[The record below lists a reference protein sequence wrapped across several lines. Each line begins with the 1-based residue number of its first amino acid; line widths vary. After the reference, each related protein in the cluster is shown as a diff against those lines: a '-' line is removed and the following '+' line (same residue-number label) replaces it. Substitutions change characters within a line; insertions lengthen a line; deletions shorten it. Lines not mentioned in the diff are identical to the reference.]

1 MRILSFLCALVVS
14 CLYAESLPQY
24 PDVAVHRDLP
34 YVTNGHPRQKLDLF
48 VPKPKDAQKMP
59 LLVWIHGGAW
69 KEGDKSDNPA
79 LPALAEGCA
88 VAGINYRF
96 SQQAVFPA
104 QIEDCKAAIR
114 WLRAHAAEYQI
125 DPDRIGV
132 WGISAGGHLAAL
144 LGTSGDVKG
153 FDVGENLNI
162 SSRVQ
167 CVVDWCGPTDFEEFA
182 KFKGEIPTDTPD
194 SPITALLGGRVSE
207 RLELA
212 RQANPITYISKD
224 DPPFLVMHGDQDHI
238 VPLSQAEMFV
248 AALKKAGVPARLS
261 VAKGGGHVFSD
272 TSDQVAEFLRENL
285 RSRQ

>member
-1 MRILSFLCALVVS
+1 MRYVSFLFALFAS
-14 CLYAESLPQY
+14 ALHAESLPQF
-24 PDVAVHRDLP
+24 PNVAVHRDIP

-48 VPKPKDAQKMP
+48 VPKPKDGEKIP

-69 KEGDKSDNPA
+69 KEGDKADNPA

-125 DPDRIGV
+125 DPDRTGV

-144 LGTSGDVKG
+144 LGTSGDVKE
-153 FDVGENLNI
+153 FDVGENLDF

-212 RQANPITYISKD
+212 RQANPITYISAD
-224 DPPFLVMHGDQDHI
+224 DPPFLVMHGDQDKI
-238 VPLSQAEMFV
+238 VPLSQAELLV
-248 AALKKAGVPARLS
+248 AALQNLGGCLTQVTAR
-261 VAKGGGHVFSD
+261 GGIS
-272 TSDQVAEFLRENL
+272 S
-285 RSRQ
+285 